1 MVSHAIALYL
11 SLIIF
16 VIINKINIDV
26 LQCIIISVLLAL
38 GLISGGIP
46 SAVNAADVQDDYIDR
61 SRCEDDSPYVSED
74 LCDDLIAIRDSQA
87 ASAVSCM
94 PQLL

>member
-1 MVSHAIALYL
+1 MASDAIALYL
-11 SLIIF
+11 SLTIF
-16 VIINKINIDV
+16 NKMYTDV

-74 LCDDLIAIRDSQA
+74 ICDDLIALRDSQA
-87 ASAVSCM
+87 ASAVSFM
-94 PQLL
+94 SQLL